1 MHPWP
6 SKARHGEGLGWVWF
20 ADAANSWRMSSASAS
35 TCAVAH
41 RTAKPKMVVVAMRC
55 DVQRYDTSCHCA
67 SVLEW
72 HSCADRRA
80 YVSLLRGYSQST
92 GRRSPGRGGGPE
104 RLAVVFRATA
114 ADQLLR
120 VLDLRSGTRLRDAV
134 CDHLAA
140 EAVASVARCMRHA
153 VRPRA
158 VMLAFRPPTR
168 SDPPCACDARG
179 MGAQACITYCVPY

>member
-1 MHPWP
+1 MAQQG
-6 SKARHGEGLGWVWF
+6 KAWRGVGLGLVRGCSELVE
-20 ADAANSWRMSSASAS
+20 DELSKRVDVRCRPPHCQVKNG
-35 TCAVAH
+35 CGCD
-41 RTAKPKMVVVAMRC
+41 AMRC
-55 DVQRYDTSCHCA
+55 AAIRYLLPLRYCA
-67 SVLEW
+67 RAAQL
-72 HSCADRRA
+72 RRQTRVRVA
-80 YVSLLRGYSQST
+80 AARVLRGYSQST
-92 GRRSPGRGGGPE
+92 GRMSLGRGGGQ
-104 RLAVVFRATA
+104 RLTVVFGATA

-140 EAVASVARCMRHA
+140 EAVASVARCMRHV

>member
-1 MHPWP
+1 MVHIHAHPRHAMHPWP

-80 YVSLLRGYSQST
+80 YVSLLRVGCAAIHSRPAA
-92 GRRSPGRGGGPE
+92 GHWDGAVGP
-104 RLAVVFRATA
+104 AVVFGALQPTN
-114 ADQLLR
+114 
-120 VLDLRSGTRLRDAV
+120 
-134 CDHLAA
+134 CCEYWIFAA
-140 EAVASVARCMRHA
+140 EHGCE
-153 VRPRA
+153 
-158 VMLAFRPPTR
+158 MLYA
-168 SDPPCACDARG
+168 
-179 MGAQACITYCVPY
+179 IT